1 MADVSVVVVTLDGEP
16 WIASCLESVL
26 GAAREVIVVDH
37 GSSDGTVAL
46 VRERFPQ
53 VRVLEQGQLLRSE
66 LAATIGRL
74 RGPWGAERL
83 ALPPRVTY
91 PGTRPVTCASR

>member
-1 MADVSVVVVTLDGEP
+1 MLTVVTSDFLATGGDGFLTP
-16 WIASCLESVL
+16 VM
-26 GAAREVIVVDH
+26 
-37 GSSDGTVAL
+37 
-46 VRERFPQ
+46 P